1 MADGGTARP
10 RYEAERDHMGSLA
23 RRSSPGLMWSV
34 ADAKSH
40 LSELLEATGREG
52 PQTITK
58 RGRPIAVVVSIDEW
72 ERKKKRKGTLADFF
86 AQAPRLPDDF
96 ELPPRDSQMREVDL

>member
-1 MADGGTARP
+1 MTADSFAR
-10 RYEAERDHMGSLA
+10 SL
-23 RRSSPGLMWSV
+23 RPDLMWSV

-72 ERKKKRKGTLADFF
+72 ERKKRRKGTLADFF
-86 AQAPRLPDDF
+86 ATSPLREDGSEL
-96 ELPPRDSQMREVDL
+96 ELPPREGSMREVNL